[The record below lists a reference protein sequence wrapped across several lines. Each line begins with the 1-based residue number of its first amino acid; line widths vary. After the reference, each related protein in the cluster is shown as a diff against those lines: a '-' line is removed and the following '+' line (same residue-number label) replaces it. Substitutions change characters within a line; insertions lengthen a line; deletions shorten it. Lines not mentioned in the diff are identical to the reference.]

1 MSDCLFPGHW
11 LPVDIVERWIRDDGR
26 LVGGMMA
33 ILIER
38 YEEEESSNSYGQL

>member
-1 MSDCLFPGHW
+1 MTEDLSEGC
-11 LPVDIVERWIRDDGR
+11 
-26 LVGGMMA
+26 MMG